1 MNILLCILLLLQ
13 ASGIYCG
20 KLVFFVFLFFFTF
33 FPCDPRAEL
42 AWHSVISTPKGQIP
56 SLKKNLAP
64 RIICS
69 AARIREL
76 T

>member
-1 MNILLCILLLLQ
+1 MNTLLCILLLLQ
-13 ASGIYCG
+13 ASGIYWG
-20 KLVFFVFLFFFTF
+20 KLVFFFNF

-42 AWHSVISTPKGQIP
+42 AWHCVISTPKGQIP
-56 SLKKNLAP
+56 SLNKNLAP

-69 AARIREL
+69 SARIREL

>member
-1 MNILLCILLLLQ
+1 MNILLCILLLLFQ
-13 ASGIYCG
+13 ASGIYLG
-20 KLVFFVFLFFFTF
+20 KIVFFFFFFFTF

-42 AWHSVISTPKGQIP
+42 AWHCVISTPKGQIP